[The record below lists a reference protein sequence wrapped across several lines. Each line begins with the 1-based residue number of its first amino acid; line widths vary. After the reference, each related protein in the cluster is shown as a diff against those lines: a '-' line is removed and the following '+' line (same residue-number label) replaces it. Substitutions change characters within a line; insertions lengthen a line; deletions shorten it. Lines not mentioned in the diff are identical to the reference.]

1 MSTLVRYVLAR
12 PVAAAAV
19 WTLVVALAAVAAVR
33 LPVALFP
40 SLDYPAL
47 TVYTTYPGAT
57 PERVEEVVTIPIE
70 REVAGTDG
78 VVGVEAESRLGTSVV
93 RLQLAWDADPQLAL
107 LAVRERLDRLS
118 GMLSDGVGR
127 PNVFAADPGNRPI
140 LSVALLPQSGGPP
153 VSGPVADLVARQLE
167 QLDGVVRVRVIGAD
181 RAVLAV
187 RLRPRQAAAYGVDA
201 ADVERALASSSAAVP
216 GGILQRGAT
225 EYAVEVG
232 RGLDDAEAV
241 RQTEVV
247 TGRGTVPL
255 ARVADV
261 ALESAPRRGQV
272 RFDGSDAVLLHV
284 EKGAG
289 ANTVR
294 TAERARE
301 VLAEVVAET
310 GGIRGEVVVDQS
322 EFIVRSFRSL
332 GTALATG
339 GVLAVFVLA
348 LFLRRLGP
356 LVAVSAAVPLSV
368 AAALALF
375 EPLGMSL
382 NLMSLSGLTLGVG
395 MLLDN
400 AIIVSESVTR
410 FRDAGAPLRDAVARG
425 TTEVAGAIAAS
436 TATTVVVFLPLAFV
450 GGLTGRLFREQSL
463 AVVCS
468 LGASLAVALF
478 AVPLLVRAVEGTA
491 RRDAPVRASPRA
503 PLVAL
508 YERGLVAALRRP
520 ALTLAAAAAVSSL
533 GAALLIAL
541 PREVVPVTP
550 RAEVTVTVTA
560 APADGWAGAVRGAAF
575 AETEARRAGA
585 AHVLSDIGEQ
595 PPEHILLAPR
605 PAHAADLVVLFS
617 DPEAAVTYVA
627 RTNALDGG
635 PAQTEIEA
643 HLAASGIEILLPYQG
658 SDLQIDLPRGEG
670 VSVPAEAALGE
681 TRRRP
686 ELVNVRRAVG
696 EPVPVLEVSW
706 RHRALAA
713 HGLRPS
719 DVLRYAQAAAGGLD
733 VGQIEQPG
741 RDVPVRVSI
750 GNRRT
755 VESFLAARVR
765 TPEGAVPL
773 SVFADV
779 ERSLVP
785 AALLRVDQGATERI
799 LADFAEGVGVAEGVR
814 AAEDALDLVGL
825 GPGARVRGAGQAFAE
840 GARAIAWSLALSVL
854 LVYLLLAAQ
863 FNSTTQPL
871 VVLTT
876 VPLALSGVALALAL
890 TGQTVNLM
898 SMTGAVLL
906 VGIVVNDAIVKVD
919 LINQRLSAGRALAAA
934 IVSAGADR
942 FRPIV
947 MTTVTTAAGLLPTA
961 LGWGEGSALNAPL
974 AIAVVGG
981 ILSSTAL
988 TLYVVPALYL
998 LLAPRPRP

>member
-1 MSTLVRYVLAR
+1 MSALIRYVLAR
-12 PVAAAAV
+12 PVAVAAA
-19 WTLVVALAAVAAVR
+19 WMLVVVLAAVAVVR

-57 PERVEEVVTIPIE
+57 PERVEEVVTVPVE

-78 VVGVEAESRLGTSVV
+78 VVGVEAESRLGASVV
-93 RLQLAWDADPQLAL
+93 RLQLTWDADPDLAL

-118 GMLSDGVGR
+118 GTLPDAVGR
-127 PNVFAADPGNRPI
+127 PNVFAADPGNRPV
-140 LSVALLPQSGGPP
+140 LSVALLPDSGAPF
-153 VSGPVADLVARQLE
+153 VSGPVAELVARRLE
-167 QLDGVVRVRVIGAD
+167 QLEGVARVRVIGAD
-181 RAVLAV
+181 QDLLAV
-187 RLRPRQAAAYGVDA
+187 RLRPRLAAAYGVDA
-201 ADVERALASSSAAVP
+201 ADVERALASATAAVP
-216 GGILQRGAT
+216 GGLLQRGAT

-247 TGRGTVPL
+247 TRRGTVPL
-255 ARVADV
+255 ARVAEV
-261 ALESAPRRGQV
+261 AVEPAPRRGQV
-272 RFDGSDAVLLHV
+272 RFDGAEAVLLYV

-294 TAERARE
+294 VAERARD
-301 VLAEVVAET
+301 VLAGAVADV
-310 GGIRGEVVVDQS
+310 GGVRTEVVVDQS
-322 EFIVRSFRSL
+322 EFVVRSFRSL
-332 GTALATG
+332 GSALATG
-339 GVLAVFVLA
+339 GVLAVLVLA

-356 LVAVSAAVPLSV
+356 LVAVGAAVPLSV

-400 AIIVSESVTR
+400 AIIVSESITR
-410 FRDAGAPLRDAVARG
+410 YRDGGLPLREAVARG
-425 TTEVAGAIAAS
+425 TAEVAGAIAAS

-468 LGASLAVALF
+468 LGASLAVALT
-478 AVPLLVRAVEGTA
+478 AVPLLVRAVEGRA
-491 RRDAPVRASPRA
+491 RRGARAPAPSRA
-503 PLVAL
+503 PLVDL
-508 YERGLVAALRRP
+508 YERGLVVALRRP
-520 ALTLAAAAAVSSL
+520 ALTLAAAAAVSIL
-533 GAALLIAL
+533 GVALLVAL

-550 RAEVTVTVTA
+550 RAEVAVTVEA
-560 APADGWAGAVRGAAF
+560 DPADGWAGAARGAAL
-575 AETEARRAGA
+575 AETAARQAGA
-585 AHVLSDIGEQ
+585 SHVLSDIGEQ
-595 PPEHILLAPR
+595 PPEQVLLAPR
-605 PAHAADLVVLFS
+605 PAHVADLVVLFP
-617 DPEAAVTYVA
+617 DTEAATAYVA
-627 RTNALDGG
+627 RADALDEGL
-635 PAQTEIEA
+635 AQIEIEA
-643 HLAASGIEILLPYQG
+643 RPAASGIELLLPYQG
-658 SDLQIDLPRGEG
+658 SDIQIDLPRGEG
-670 VSVPAEAALGE
+670 ASAPTGAVLTEA
-681 TRRRP
+681 RRRP
-686 ELVNVRRAVG
+686 ELVNIRRAVG
-696 EPVPVLEVSW
+696 EPVPVLEVTW
-706 RHRALAA
+706 RRRALAA
-713 HGLRPS
+713 YDLRPD

-733 VGQIEQPG
+733 VGRLEQPG

-765 TPEGAVPL
+765 TPEGTVPL
-773 SVFADV
+773 RVLADV

-785 AALLRVDQGATERI
+785 AALLRVDQGGTERV
-799 LADFAEGVGVAEGVR
+799 LADFADGVGVAEGVR
-814 AAEDALDLVGL
+814 AAQATLDEAGL
-825 GPGARVRGAGQAFAE
+825 GPVGAVRGAGEAFAG
-840 GARAIAWSLALSVL
+840 GARAVAWSLALSVL

-863 FNSTTQPL
+863 FNSVVQPV

-919 LINQRLSAGRALAAA
+919 LINQRLEAGHGLAAA
-934 IVSAGADR
+934 VISAGADR

-947 MTTVTTAAGLLPTA
+947 MTTVTTAVGLLPTA

-988 TLYVVPALYL
+988 TLYAVPALYL
-998 LLAPRPRP
+998 LVSPQS